1 MRTRAPYL
9 LTRTWKKTAFPLYFF
24 RMALFL
30 LTVSAVIFLCV
41 LLNKVSSRLGI
52 PMLLAFIVLGMV
64 FGSDGLFKISFTNYT
79 VAEQLCST
87 ALIFIMFYGGF
98 GTKWS
103 AAKPVAVQSFLLS
116 TAGVVFTAVF
126 TALFCRFVLHI
137 SASESFLIGAVI
149 SSTDA
154 ASVFYILRS
163 KKLNLKNN
171 TASLL
176 EAESGSNDPMSYML
190 TIIALSI
197 LEQQS
202 GGQGKSAASLICLV
216 ISQLLYGAAFGVSF
230 GMLSALILRK
240 FKFSEAGFDSAFV
253 IGAAVLSYALPSL
266 IGGNGYLSAYIA
278 GIILGNSTIPH
289 KKPLVHFFDGITG
302 LVQMFVFFLLGLL
315 ATPSDIYKVLFPS
328 VAIALFLTLVSRPL
342 AVFLLLTPFRFPVRQ
357 QLLVS
362 WAGLRGAASIV
373 FAVMAV
379 SAIQG
384 YPHGVLQHDVFHI
397 VFCIVLF
404 SILVQG
410 SLLPFAAKSL
420 KMIDDSTNVL
430 HTFNDYPDE
439 IPVRFI
445 QVTQPEK
452 HPWNGQEIKDLVL
465 PPETLLVLILRGA
478 ERLIPRGGTVIQSD
492 DILVLA
498 ARVFTEQTNDAA
510 REEELVE
517 MPIGKLHDWA
527 GKTLAEIASEKMF
540 IVLIKRNSRL
550 IIPKGD
556 TRLAAGDVLVV
567 EQNAV

>member
-1 MRTRAPYL
+1 
-9 LTRTWKKTAFPLYFF
+9 
-24 RMALFL
+24 MALFL

-52 PMLLAFIVLGMV
+52 PMLLAFIILGMV

-116 TAGVVFTAVF
+116 TVGVVFTAAF
-126 TALFCRFVLHI
+126 TAVFCRFVLHI

-202 GGQGKSAASLICLV
+202 GGQGKSAVSLIYLI
-216 ISQLLYGAAFGVSF
+216 ISQLLYGAAFGIAF

-278 GIILGNSTIPH
+278 GIILGNSAIPH

-328 VAIALFLTLVSRPL
+328 VAIALFLTLASRPL

-384 YPHGVLQHDVFHI
+384 YPHGGLQHDLFHI

-445 QVTQPEK
+445 QVTQPKE

-478 ERLIPRGGTVIQSD
+478 ERLIPRGRTVIQSG

-517 MPIGKLHDWA
+517 IPIGKLHDWA

>member
-1 MRTRAPYL
+1 
-9 LTRTWKKTAFPLYFF
+9 
-24 RMALFL
+24 MALFL

-103 AAKPVAVQSFLLS
+103 AAKPVAIQSFLLS
-116 TAGVVFTAVF
+116 TVGVVFTAVF
-126 TALFCRFVLHI
+126 TAVFCRFVLHI

-202 GGQGKSAASLICLV
+202 GGQGKSAASLIYLI
-216 ISQLLYGAAFGVSF
+216 ISQLLYGAAFGIAF

-278 GIILGNSTIPH
+278 GIILGNSAIPH

-328 VAIALFLTLVSRPL
+328 VAIALFLTLASRPL

-384 YPHGVLQHDVFHI
+384 YPHGGLQHDVFHI

-445 QVTQPEK
+445 QVTQPKE

-478 ERLIPRGGTVIQSD
+478 ERLIPRGRTVIQSG

-517 MPIGKLHDWA
+517 IPIGKLHDWA

>member
-1 MRTRAPYL
+1 
-9 LTRTWKKTAFPLYFF
+9 
-24 RMALFL
+24 MALFL

-202 GGQGKSAASLICLV
+202 GGQGKSAASLIYLV
-216 ISQLLYGAAFGVSF
+216 ISQLLYGAAFGVAF

-384 YPHGVLQHDVFHI
+384 YPHGGLQHDLFHI

-478 ERLIPRGGTVIQSD
+478 ERLIPRGKTVIQSG

-517 MPIGKLHDWA
+517 MPIGKLHDWT

>member
-1 MRTRAPYL
+1 
-9 LTRTWKKTAFPLYFF
+9 
-24 RMALFL
+24 MALFL

-202 GGQGKSAASLICLV
+202 GGQGKSAASLIYLV
-216 ISQLLYGAAFGVSF
+216 ISQLLYGAAFGIAF

-478 ERLIPRGGTVIQSD
+478 ERLIPRGKTVIQSG

>member
-1 MRTRAPYL
+1 
-9 LTRTWKKTAFPLYFF
+9 
-24 RMALFL
+24 MALFL

-202 GGQGKSAASLICLV
+202 GGQGKSAASLIYLV
-216 ISQLLYGAAFGVSF
+216 ISQLLYGAAFGIAF

-384 YPHGVLQHDVFHI
+384 YPHGGLQHDLFHI

-445 QVTQPEK
+445 QVTQPKE

-478 ERLIPRGGTVIQSD
+478 ERLIPRGGTVIQSG

-498 ARVFTEQTNDAA
+498 ARVFTEQTNDVA

-517 MPIGKLHDWA
+517 MPIGKLHDWT

>member
-202 GGQGKSAASLICLV
+202 GGQGKSAASLIYLV
-216 ISQLLYGAAFGVSF
+216 ISQLLYGAAFGVAF

-478 ERLIPRGGTVIQSD
+478 ERLIPRGKTVIQSG

-517 MPIGKLHDWA
+517 MPVGKLHDWT

>member
-1 MRTRAPYL
+1 
-9 LTRTWKKTAFPLYFF
+9 
-24 RMALFL
+24 MALFL

-52 PMLLAFIVLGMV
+52 PMLLAFIILGMV

-116 TAGVVFTAVF
+116 TVGVVFTAVF
-126 TALFCRFVLHI
+126 TAVFCRFVLHI

-202 GGQGKSAASLICLV
+202 GGQGKSAASLIYLI
-216 ISQLLYGAAFGVSF
+216 ISQLLYGAAFGIAF

-278 GIILGNSTIPH
+278 GIILGNSAIPH

-328 VAIALFLTLVSRPL
+328 VAIALFLTLASRPL

-384 YPHGVLQHDVFHI
+384 YPHGGLQHDLFHI

-478 ERLIPRGGTVIQSD
+478 ERLIPRGKTVIQSG

-517 MPIGKLHDWA
+517 MPIGKLHDWT

>member
-202 GGQGKSAASLICLV
+202 GGQGKSAASLIYLV
-216 ISQLLYGAAFGVSF
+216 ISQLLYGAAFGVVF

-328 VAIALFLTLVSRPL
+328 VAIALFLTLASRPL

-478 ERLIPRGGTVIQSD
+478 ERLIPRGKTVIQSG

-517 MPIGKLHDWA
+517 IPIGKLHDWT
-527 GKTLAEIASEKMF
+527 GKTRAEIASEKMF

>member
-1 MRTRAPYL
+1 
-9 LTRTWKKTAFPLYFF
+9 
-24 RMALFL
+24 MALFL

-154 ASVFYILRS
+154 ASVFYIFRS

-202 GGQGKSAASLICLV
+202 GGQGKSAASLIYLV
-216 ISQLLYGAAFGVSF
+216 ISQLLYGAAFGVAF

-478 ERLIPRGGTVIQSD
+478 ERLIPRGKTLIQSG

-517 MPIGKLHDWA
+517 MPIGKLHDWT

>member
-1 MRTRAPYL
+1 
-9 LTRTWKKTAFPLYFF
+9 
-24 RMALFL
+24 MALFL

-41 LLNKVSSRLGI
+41 LLNRVSSRLGI

-116 TAGVVFTAVF
+116 TAGVVFTAAF
-126 TALFCRFVLHI
+126 TAVFCRFVLHI

-202 GGQGKSAASLICLV
+202 GGQGKSAASLIYLV
-216 ISQLLYGAAFGVSF
+216 ISQLLYGAAFGVAF

-266 IGGNGYLSAYIA
+266 IGGNGYLSTYIA

-328 VAIALFLTLVSRPL
+328 VAIALFLTLASRPL

-478 ERLIPRGGTVIQSD
+478 ERLIPRGKTVIQSG

-517 MPIGKLHDWA
+517 MPIGKLHDWT

>member
-1 MRTRAPYL
+1 MRTRALYL
-9 LTRTWKKTAFPLYFF
+9 LTRTWKKGAFWLYF
-24 RMALFL
+24 RHMALFL

-116 TAGVVFTAVF
+116 TVGVVFTAGF
-126 TALFCRFVLHI
+126 TAVFCRFVLHI

-202 GGQGKSAASLICLV
+202 GGQGKSTASLIYLI
-216 ISQLLYGAAFGVSF
+216 ISQLLYGAAFGIAF

-240 FKFSEAGFDSAFV
+240 FKFADAGFDSAFV

-278 GIILGNSTIPH
+278 GIILGNSAIPH

-328 VAIALFLTLVSRPL
+328 VAIALFLTLASRPL

-384 YPHGVLQHDVFHI
+384 YPHGGLQHDLFHI

-445 QVTQPEK
+445 QVTQPKE

-478 ERLIPRGGTVIQSD
+478 ERLIPRGRTVIQSG

-498 ARVFTEQTNDAA
+498 ARVFTEQTNEAA

-517 MPIGKLHDWA
+517 IPIGKMHDWA

-567 EQNAV
+567 EQTAV

>member
-1 MRTRAPYL
+1 
-9 LTRTWKKTAFPLYFF
+9 
-24 RMALFL
+24 MALFL

-116 TAGVVFTAVF
+116 TAGVVFTAGF
-126 TALFCRFVLHI
+126 TAVFCRFVLHI

-202 GGQGKSAASLICLV
+202 GGQGKSAASLIYLV
-216 ISQLLYGAAFGVSF
+216 ISQLLYGAAFGVAF

-478 ERLIPRGGTVIQSD
+478 ERLIPRGKTVIQSG

-517 MPIGKLHDWA
+517 MPIGKLHDWT

>member
-126 TALFCRFVLHI
+126 TALFCRFVRHI

-202 GGQGKSAASLICLV
+202 GGQGKSAASLIYLV
-216 ISQLLYGAAFGVSF
+216 ISQLLYGAAFGVIF

-328 VAIALFLTLVSRPL
+328 VAIALFLTLASRPL

-478 ERLIPRGGTVIQSD
+478 ERLIPRGKTVIQSG

-517 MPIGKLHDWA
+517 MPIGKLHDWT

>member
-1 MRTRAPYL
+1 
-9 LTRTWKKTAFPLYFF
+9 
-24 RMALFL
+24 
-30 LTVSAVIFLCV
+30 
-41 LLNKVSSRLGI
+41 
-52 PMLLAFIVLGMV
+52 MLLAFIVLGMV

-116 TAGVVFTAVF
+116 TTGVVFTAVF

-202 GGQGKSAASLICLV
+202 GGQGKSAASLIYLV

-328 VAIALFLTLVSRPL
+328 VAIALFLTLASRPL

-384 YPHGVLQHDVFHI
+384 YPHGGLQHDVFHI

-478 ERLIPRGGTVIQSD
+478 ERLIPRGKTVIQSG

-517 MPIGKLHDWA
+517 MPIGKLHDWT

>member
-1 MRTRAPYL
+1 
-9 LTRTWKKTAFPLYFF
+9 
-24 RMALFL
+24 MALFL

-52 PMLLAFIVLGMV
+52 PMLLAFIILGMV

-116 TAGVVFTAVF
+116 TVGVVFTAVF
-126 TALFCRFVLHI
+126 TAVFCRFVLHI
-137 SASESFLIGAVI
+137 STSESFLIGAVI

-202 GGQGKSAASLICLV
+202 GGQGKSAASLIYLI
-216 ISQLLYGAAFGVSF
+216 ISQLLYGAAFGIAF

-240 FKFSEAGFDSAFV
+240 FKFADAGFDSAFV

-278 GIILGNSTIPH
+278 GIILGNSAIPH

-328 VAIALFLTLVSRPL
+328 VAIALFLTLASRPL

-384 YPHGVLQHDVFHI
+384 YPHGGLQHDLFHI

-445 QVTQPEK
+445 QVTQPKE

-478 ERLIPRGGTVIQSD
+478 ERLIPRGRTVIQSG

-498 ARVFTEQTNDAA
+498 ARVFTEQINEAA

>member
-137 SASESFLIGAVI
+137 SASERFLIGAVI

-202 GGQGKSAASLICLV
+202 GGQGKSAASLIYLV

-478 ERLIPRGGTVIQSD
+478 ERLIPRGKTVIQSG

>member
-1 MRTRAPYL
+1 
-9 LTRTWKKTAFPLYFF
+9 
-24 RMALFL
+24 MALFL

-137 SASESFLIGAVI
+137 SASKSFLIGAVI

-202 GGQGKSAASLICLV
+202 GGQGKSAASLIYLV
-216 ISQLLYGAAFGVSF
+216 ISQLLYGAAFGVAF

-278 GIILGNSTIPH
+278 GIILGNSAIPH

-478 ERLIPRGGTVIQSD
+478 ERLIPRGKTVIQSG

-517 MPIGKLHDWA
+517 MPIGKLHDWT

>member
-1 MRTRAPYL
+1 
-9 LTRTWKKTAFPLYFF
+9 
-24 RMALFL
+24 MALFL

-202 GGQGKSAASLICLV
+202 GGQGKSAASLIYLV
-216 ISQLLYGAAFGVSF
+216 ISQLLYGAAFGVAF

-478 ERLIPRGGTVIQSD
+478 ERLIPRGKTVIQSG

-517 MPIGKLHDWA
+517 MPIGKLHDWT

>member
-202 GGQGKSAASLICLV
+202 GGQGKSAASLIYLV
-216 ISQLLYGAAFGVSF
+216 ISQLLYGAAFGVAF

-266 IGGNGYLSAYIA
+266 IGGNGYLSTYIA

-478 ERLIPRGGTVIQSD
+478 ERLIPRGKTVIQSG

-517 MPIGKLHDWA
+517 MPIGKLHDWT

>member
-1 MRTRAPYL
+1 
-9 LTRTWKKTAFPLYFF
+9 
-24 RMALFL
+24 MALFL

-116 TAGVVFTAVF
+116 TVGVVFTAGF
-126 TALFCRFVLHI
+126 TAVFCRFVLHI

-202 GGQGKSAASLICLV
+202 GGQGKSAASLIYLV
-216 ISQLLYGAAFGVSF
+216 ISQLLYGAAFGVAF

-266 IGGNGYLSAYIA
+266 IGGNGYLSTYIA

-478 ERLIPRGGTVIQSD
+478 ERLIPRGKTVIQSG

-517 MPIGKLHDWA
+517 MPIGKLHDWT

>member
-1 MRTRAPYL
+1 
-9 LTRTWKKTAFPLYFF
+9 
-24 RMALFL
+24 MALFL

-202 GGQGKSAASLICLV
+202 GGQGKSAASLIYLV
-216 ISQLLYGAAFGVSF
+216 ISQLLYGAAFGVAF

-478 ERLIPRGGTVIQSD
+478 ERLIPRGKTVIQSG

-517 MPIGKLHDWA
+517 MPIGKLHDWT

-556 TRLAAGDVLVV
+556 TRLAAGDVLVA

>member
-1 MRTRAPYL
+1 MQA
-9 LTRTWKKTAFPLYFF
+9 RTWKKTAFPLYFF

-52 PMLLAFIVLGMV
+52 PMLLAFIILGMV
-64 FGSDGLFKISFTNYT
+64 FGTDGLFKISFDNYPF
-79 VAEQLCST
+79 AEKLCT
-87 ALIFIMFYGGF
+87 AALIFIMFYGGF

-116 TAGVVFTAVF
+116 TIGVVFTAFF
-126 TALFCRFVLHI
+126 TAAFCYFVLEVSI
-137 SASESFLIGAVI
+137 GESFLIGAVI

-197 LEQQS
+197 LEEQS
-202 GGQGKSAASLICLV
+202 GGQGKSIASLIYLI
-216 ISQLLYGAAFGVSF
+216 ISQLLYGAAFGIAF
-230 GMLSALILRK
+230 GMLSAFILRK

-315 ATPSDIYKVLFPS
+315 AAPSDIYKVMFPS

-384 YPHGVLQHDVFHI
+384 YPHGGLQHDVFHI

-410 SLLPFAAKSL
+410 SLLPFAAKAL

-445 QVTQPEK
+445 QVTQPKE

-478 ERLIPRGGTVIQSD
+478 ERLIPRGGTVIQSG

>member
-1 MRTRAPYL
+1 
-9 LTRTWKKTAFPLYFF
+9 
-24 RMALFL
+24 MALFL

-103 AAKPVAVQSFLLS
+103 AAKPVAIQSFLLS

-126 TALFCRFVLHI
+126 TAVFCRFVLHI

-202 GGQGKSAASLICLV
+202 GGQGKSAASLIYLI
-216 ISQLLYGAAFGVSF
+216 ISQLLYGAAFGIAF

-278 GIILGNSTIPH
+278 GIILGNSAIPH

-328 VAIALFLTLVSRPL
+328 VAIALFLTLASRPL

-384 YPHGVLQHDVFHI
+384 YPHGGLQHDLFHI

-420 KMIDDSTNVL
+420 KMIDDNTNVL

-445 QVTQPEK
+445 QVTQPKE

-478 ERLIPRGGTVIQSD
+478 ERLIPRGRTVIQSG

-517 MPIGKLHDWA
+517 IPIGKLHDWA

>member
-9 LTRTWKKTAFPLYFF
+9 LTRTWKKTAFPLYFR

-116 TAGVVFTAVF
+116 TIGVVFTAFF
-126 TALFCRFVLHI
+126 TAAFCYFVLKVSI
-137 SASESFLIGAVI
+137 GESFLIGAVI

-163 KKLNLKNN
+163 KKLNLKHN

-197 LEQQS
+197 LEEQS
-202 GGQGKSAASLICLV
+202 GGQGKSIASLIYLI
-216 ISQLLYGAAFGVSF
+216 ISQLLYGASFGIAF

-240 FKFSEAGFDSAFV
+240 FKFADAGFDSAFV

-315 ATPSDIYKVLFPS
+315 AAPSDIYKVMFPS

-379 SAIQG
+379 SAIQS
-384 YPHGVLQHDVFHI
+384 YPHGGLQHDVFHI

-410 SLLPFAAKSL
+410 SLLPFAAKAL

-445 QVTQPEK
+445 QVTQPKE

-478 ERLIPRGGTVIQSD
+478 ERLIPRGGTVIQSG

>member
-202 GGQGKSAASLICLV
+202 GGQGKSAASLIYLV

-478 ERLIPRGGTVIQSD
+478 ERLIPRGKTVIQSG

>member
-1 MRTRAPYL
+1 
-9 LTRTWKKTAFPLYFF
+9 
-24 RMALFL
+24 MALFL

-202 GGQGKSAASLICLV
+202 GGQGKSAASLIYLV
-216 ISQLLYGAAFGVSF
+216 ISQLLYGAAFGVAF

-478 ERLIPRGGTVIQSD
+478 ERLIPRGKTVIQSG

>member
-1 MRTRAPYL
+1 
-9 LTRTWKKTAFPLYFF
+9 
-24 RMALFL
+24 MALFL

-52 PMLLAFIVLGMV
+52 PMLLAFIILGMV

-202 GGQGKSAASLICLV
+202 GGQGKSAASLIYLV
-216 ISQLLYGAAFGVSF
+216 ISQLLYGAAFGVAF

-478 ERLIPRGGTVIQSD
+478 ERLIPRGKTVIQSG

-517 MPIGKLHDWA
+517 IPIGKLHDWA

>member
-1 MRTRAPYL
+1 
-9 LTRTWKKTAFPLYFF
+9 
-24 RMALFL
+24 MALFL

-52 PMLLAFIVLGMV
+52 PMLLAFIILGMV

-116 TAGVVFTAVF
+116 TVGVVFTAVF
-126 TALFCRFVLHI
+126 TAVFCRFVLHI

-202 GGQGKSAASLICLV
+202 GGQGKSAASLIYLI
-216 ISQLLYGAAFGVSF
+216 ISQLLYGAAFGIAF

-278 GIILGNSTIPH
+278 GIILGNSAIPH

-328 VAIALFLTLVSRPL
+328 VAIALFLTLASRPL

-384 YPHGVLQHDVFHI
+384 YPHGGLQHDLFHI

-445 QVTQPEK
+445 QVTQPKE

-478 ERLIPRGGTVIQSD
+478 ERLIPRGRTVIQSG

-517 MPIGKLHDWA
+517 IPIGKLHDWA

>member
-202 GGQGKSAASLICLV
+202 GGQGKSAASLIYLV
-216 ISQLLYGAAFGVSF
+216 ISQLLYGAAFGVVF

-328 VAIALFLTLVSRPL
+328 VAIALFLTLASRPL

-478 ERLIPRGGTVIQSD
+478 ERLIPRGKTVIQSG

-517 MPIGKLHDWA
+517 IPIGKLHDWT

>member
-1 MRTRAPYL
+1 M
-9 LTRTWKKTAFPLYFF
+9 AFPLYFF

-202 GGQGKSAASLICLV
+202 GGQGKSAASLIYLV
-216 ISQLLYGAAFGVSF
+216 ISQLLYGAAFGVAF

-478 ERLIPRGGTVIQSD
+478 ERLIPRGKTVIQSG

-517 MPIGKLHDWA
+517 MPIGKLHDWT

>member
-1 MRTRAPYL
+1 MRARAPYL
-9 LTRTWKKTAFPLYFF
+9 LTRTWKKDAFWLYFR

-52 PMLLAFIVLGMV
+52 PMLLAFIILGMV

-116 TAGVVFTAVF
+116 TVGVVFTAVF
-126 TALFCRFVLHI
+126 TAVFCRFVLHI

-202 GGQGKSAASLICLV
+202 GGQGKSAASLIYLV
-216 ISQLLYGAAFGVSF
+216 ISQLLYGAAFGIAF

-278 GIILGNSTIPH
+278 GIILGNSAIPH

-328 VAIALFLTLVSRPL
+328 VAIALFLTLASRPL

-384 YPHGVLQHDVFHI
+384 YPHGGLQHDLFHI

-404 SILVQG
+404 SILMQG

-445 QVTQPEK
+445 QVTQPKE

-478 ERLIPRGGTVIQSD
+478 ERLIPRGKTVIQSG

-498 ARVFTEQTNDAA
+498 ARVFTEQTNEAA

>member
-1 MRTRAPYL
+1 
-9 LTRTWKKTAFPLYFF
+9 
-24 RMALFL
+24 MALFL

-202 GGQGKSAASLICLV
+202 GGQGKSAASLIYLV
-216 ISQLLYGAAFGVSF
+216 ISQLLYGAAFGIAF

-384 YPHGVLQHDVFHI
+384 YPHGGLQHDLFHI

-478 ERLIPRGGTVIQSD
+478 ERLIPRGKTVIQSG

-498 ARVFTEQTNDAA
+498 ARVFTEQTNDVA

-517 MPIGKLHDWA
+517 MPIGKLHDWT

>member
-1 MRTRAPYL
+1 
-9 LTRTWKKTAFPLYFF
+9 
-24 RMALFL
+24 MALFL

-137 SASESFLIGAVI
+137 STSESFLIGAVI

-202 GGQGKSAASLICLV
+202 GGQGKSAASLIYLV
-216 ISQLLYGAAFGVSF
+216 ISQLLYGAAFGIAF

-266 IGGNGYLSAYIA
+266 IGGNGYLSTYIA

-478 ERLIPRGGTVIQSD
+478 ERLIPRGKTVIQSG

-517 MPIGKLHDWA
+517 MPIGKLHDWT

>member
-202 GGQGKSAASLICLV
+202 GGQGKSAASLIYLV
-216 ISQLLYGAAFGVSF
+216 ISQLLYGAAFGVAF

-478 ERLIPRGGTVIQSD
+478 ERLIPRGKTVIQSG

-517 MPIGKLHDWA
+517 MPIGKLHDWT